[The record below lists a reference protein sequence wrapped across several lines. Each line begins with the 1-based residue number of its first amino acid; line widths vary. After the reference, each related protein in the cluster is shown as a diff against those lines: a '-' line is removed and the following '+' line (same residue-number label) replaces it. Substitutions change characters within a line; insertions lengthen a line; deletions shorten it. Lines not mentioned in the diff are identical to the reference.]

1 MDSCLS
7 GEVLPFSEDEAAD
20 LLKVMGHPARFK
32 VLCLIQDREQDVR
45 SLAKA
50 VNLSQSA
57 LSQHLK
63 ILRDANLVSA
73 RRQAQTVFYLSQEKS
88 VRQVLECMQS
98 IFCAVADSHDVK
110 ANAYA

>member
-1 MDSCLS
+1 MDIGLS
-7 GEVLPFSEDEAAD
+7 GEVLPFDEGDAAD

-32 VLCLIQDREQDVR
+32 VLCLVQDRERDVR

-73 RRQAQTVFYLSQEKS
+73 RRQAQTVFYRSHEEG
-88 VRQVLECMQS
+88 VRQVLDCMQS
-98 IFCAVADSHDVK
+98 IFCPVAETHEAVAV
-110 ANAYA
+110 AYA